1 MSEAEKEIA
10 IAVPG
15 EWALKKAFG
24 PALTEIG
31 EDLRKLYAKGR
42 DKLITVAYR
51 KIHDLNDGKQASL
64 RVTRDVLWNG
74 AFTEDE
80 VCAEYFGGIFAA
92 SRSVDGKDDD
102 VIQFVDVIKSLS
114 AKQLRL
120 HYVIYNSFNKLL
132 VAART
137 PVNVG
142 LDKEIQPKQ
151 VWFSSPE
158 LVETLSLKIETD
170 LNILHRQGLLHQYRT
185 SAHVVSEGVLLPYT
199 SATQLHSESSC
210 MLSPTINS
218 KNGVALIERTLVI
231 SPTSRCQSITRL
243 HLMICLKRLVWPP
256 TRHDS
261 VRLGRSG
268 SLPPAARQLFP

>member
-1 MSEAEKEIA
+1 MSEDERNIA

-51 KIHDLNDGKQASL
+51 KIHDLNDGKQANL

-120 HYVIYNSFNKLL
+120 HYVIYNSLNKLL

-142 LDKEIQPKQ
+142 LDQEIHPKQ
-151 VWFSSPE
+151 AWFSSPE

-185 SAHVVSEGVLLPYT
+185 SAHVVSQGVFLPYT
-199 SATQLHSESSC
+199 SAN
-210 MLSPTINS
+210 PTTFGILLYAVAHNKLEEWRSFDRKDFGDFPDIALPINY
-218 KNGVALIERTLVI
+218 APTLDD
-231 SPTSRCQSITRL
+231 L
-243 HLMICLKRLVWPP
+243 LKKTGLA
-256 TRHDS
+256 S
-261 VRLGRSG
+261 NK
-268 SLPPAARQLFP
+268 A